1 MNKKRILLVALC
13 VVLVAALAIGGTVA
27 WLTASSDAVTN
38 TFTPG
43 DVTVEIKETVKNNI
57 KKSVQIKN
65 TGNVDAYIRVA
76 VIVNCTDA
84 SGNVIMGTLP
94 KWTPNSANWQ
104 RVGDYYYYK
113 GVLSVDG
120 STENLLGADFAL
132 QDASRYYSME
142 ILVQSIQ
149 AEGTITEG
157 GVTKTAV
164 EDAWKM
170 TYSST
175 TGWSAYTGG

>member
-43 DVTVEIKETVKNNI
+43 DVTVEIKETVEYNI

-76 VIVNCTDA
+76 VVVNCIDA
-84 SGNVIMGTLP
+84 EGNVILGTP
-94 KWTPNSANWQ
+94 PSWIAASGWTYL
-104 RVGDYYYYK
+104 GGYYYYNLVVPAGGTTDNLLDSD
-113 GVLSVDG
+113 GVVLKDSAGNLYSVDILAQG
-120 STENLLGADFAL
+120 IQTAGGTGNTPAVTEAW
-132 QDASRYYSME
+132 
-142 ILVQSIQ
+142 
-149 AEGTITEG
+149 
-157 GVTKTAV
+157 GVTYSNDSWSEV
-164 EDAWKM
+164 ED
-170 TYSST
+170 
-175 TGWSAYTGG
+175 

>member
-43 DVTVEIKETVKNNI
+43 DVTVEIKETVENNI

-76 VIVNCTDA
+76 VVVNCIDA
-84 SGNVIMGTLP
+84 DGNVILGTP
-94 KWTPNSANWQ
+94 STWIAASGWTKL
-104 RVGDYYYYK
+104 GGYYYYNSVVPAGGTTDNLLAGD
-113 GVLSVDG
+113 GVVLKDSDGNLYSVD
-120 STENLLGADFAL
+120 
-132 QDASRYYSME
+132 
-142 ILVQSIQ
+142 ILAQGIQ
-149 AEGTITEG
+149 AAGGTGNTPAVTEAW
-157 GVTKTAV
+157 GVTNSNGSWSEV
-164 EDAWKM
+164 E
-170 TYSST
+170 
-175 TGWSAYTGG
+175 G

>member
-76 VIVNCTDA
+76 VVVNCIDA
-84 SGNVIMGTLP
+84 DGNVILGTP
-94 KWTPNSANWQ
+94 STWTAASVWTKL
-104 RVGDYYYYK
+104 GGYYYYNSVVHAGGTTDNLLDGD
-113 GVLSVDG
+113 GVVLNDSDGNLYSVD
-120 STENLLGADFAL
+120 
-132 QDASRYYSME
+132 
-142 ILVQSIQ
+142 ILAQGIQ
-149 AEGTITEG
+149 AAGGTGNTPAVTEAW
-157 GVTKTAV
+157 GVTYSNGSWSEV
-164 EDAWKM
+164 E
-170 TYSST
+170 
-175 TGWSAYTGG
+175 G

>member
-43 DVTVEIKETVKNNI
+43 DVTVEIKETVEYNI

-76 VIVNCTDA
+76 VVVNCID
-84 SGNVIMGTLP
+84 SEGNVILGTP
-94 KWTPNSANWQ
+94 PSWTAASGWTKL
-104 RVGDYYYYK
+104 GGYYYYNLVVPAGGTTDNLLDDD
-113 GVLSVDG
+113 GVVLKDSDGNLYSVD
-120 STENLLGADFAL
+120 
-132 QDASRYYSME
+132 
-142 ILVQSIQ
+142 ILAQGIQ
-149 AEGTITEG
+149 AAGGTGNTPAVTEAW
-157 GVTKTAV
+157 GVTYSKGSWPEV
-164 EDAWKM
+164 E
-170 TYSST
+170 
-175 TGWSAYTGG
+175 G